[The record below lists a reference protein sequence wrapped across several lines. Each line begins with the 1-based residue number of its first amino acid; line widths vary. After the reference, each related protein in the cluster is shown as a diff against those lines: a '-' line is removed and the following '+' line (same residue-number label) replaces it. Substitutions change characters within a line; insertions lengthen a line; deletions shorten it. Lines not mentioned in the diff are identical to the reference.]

1 MSAKE
6 VDYLKSLFFETCKVI
21 ENMHKEGDWFCFSY
35 RCQDCQTLKDFLKRQ
50 KKILFNMTIS
60 GKV

>member
-35 RCQDCQTLKDFLKRQ
+35 RCQDCQTLKDFLK
-50 KKILFNMTIS
+50 
-60 GKV
+60 